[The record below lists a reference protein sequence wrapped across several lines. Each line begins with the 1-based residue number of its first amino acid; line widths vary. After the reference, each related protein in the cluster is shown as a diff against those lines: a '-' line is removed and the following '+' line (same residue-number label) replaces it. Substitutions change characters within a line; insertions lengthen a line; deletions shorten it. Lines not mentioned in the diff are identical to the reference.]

1 MSKKV
6 DIKSTKYQEA
16 VRLKYSGDSYSF
28 ISKKIKIP
36 VSTIEKWFA
45 FGGLLKVEYE
55 KYRDEQNTIRHEN
68 GLVIFKKNIE
78 IASSMIVALMGSE
91 NDNVKLN
98 ASKEIV
104 YREYGKPKET
114 VEHRGLF
121 ESGLNYEQIL
131 RKARDRPPDG

>member
-45 FGGLLKVEYE
+45 FGGLLKGEYE

>member
-114 VEHRGLF
+114 VEHRGLL